1 MDVHILTE
9 RSLPFLL
16 PVNCAL
22 SIAVKSYLDELLSND
37 ADPTSAETKE
47 RVLETTS
54 VRYFP
59 QSLDLKG
66 DLATAFQL
74 WDAVYAG
81 VKSGGKVVPEATQTL
96 WTDTDEWLRAR
107 R

>member
-1 MDVHILTE
+1 MLTE
-9 RSLPFLL
+9 RSLPFPV

-37 ADPTSAETKE
+37 ADPTSNETKE

-54 VRYFP
+54 LRYFP
-59 QSLDLKG
+59 QSLDLRG

-81 VKSGGKVVPEATQTL
+81 VKAGKVVPEATQTL
-96 WTDTDEWLRAR
+96 WTNTDEWLRAR